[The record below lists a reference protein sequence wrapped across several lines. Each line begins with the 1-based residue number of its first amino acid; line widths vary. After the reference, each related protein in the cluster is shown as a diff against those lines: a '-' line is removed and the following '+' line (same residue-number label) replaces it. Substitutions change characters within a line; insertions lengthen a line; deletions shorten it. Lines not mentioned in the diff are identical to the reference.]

1 MAKVKSIKRKFG
13 GKVFT
18 NVASKPTKREA
29 EARASAWRGKG
40 YLARIVKVKGGY
52 DIYVNP

>member
-1 MAKVKSIKRKFG
+1 MAKLKSSKRKFG

-29 EARASAWRGKG
+29 EVRARGWRAMG

-52 DIYVNP
+52 DIYIRR

>member
-1 MAKVKSIKRKFG
+1 MAEAKSRKRKFG
-13 GKVFT
+13 KKLFT

-29 EARASAWRGKG
+29 EARARGWRAEG
-40 YLARIVKVKGGY
+40 YLVRIVKVKGGY

>member
-1 MAKVKSIKRKFG
+1 MKRKFG
-13 GKVFT
+13 GKTFT

-29 EARASAWRGKG
+29 EARAMGWRKNG

-52 DIYVNP
+52 DIYVRSLGR